1 MDIPPQEFGYLQA
14 TVDKLEDRVE
24 KLTTAVEALTATL
37 NPFEQK
43 SFVLLDASVILYSE
57 DEKYSLALIG
67 RNLGDEIIARG
78 AGARPGAC
86 VNYNPEAE
94 PAGRCKAEPLA
105 NEQDQSVTT
114 SLGREVLVRFKMKI

>member
-1 MDIPPQEFGYLQA
+1 MNDGYS
-14 TVDKLEDRVE
+14 
-24 KLTTAVEALTATL
+24 LTATL
-37 NPFEQK
+37 NPFEQR

-94 PAGRCKAEPLA
+94 PAGRCKAAPLA
-105 NEQDQSVTT
+105 NEQDQGVTT